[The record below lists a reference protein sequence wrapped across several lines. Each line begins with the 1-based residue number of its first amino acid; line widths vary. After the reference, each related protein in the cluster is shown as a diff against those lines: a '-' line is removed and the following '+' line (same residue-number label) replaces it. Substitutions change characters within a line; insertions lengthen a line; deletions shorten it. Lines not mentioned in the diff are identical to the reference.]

1 MKETIKTKKERENL
15 KGKSPQKNIIDL
27 KKEKDEIKKS
37 KYPYSSLEGKRGL
50 KKRKTMEYKEED
62 IDNYLDKEKNKVN
75 DNKKIKEKEK
85 LKINFQEKTI
95 KAITN
100 KSVNALKEGRIK
112 KVASYS
118 QGGEGENGS
127 FKPNQDSFLVLE
139 NLYNFKDF
147 NIFSVFDGHGKS
159 GHLISNFVNKY
170 FASFFHNNTMF
181 NSNKNED
188 EIYCL
193 LKKNNSDIIKNAFQ
207 QAQTELDDNTKI
219 DSNFSGT
226 TCVMVIQIGEKI
238 LCANVGDCRAIL
250 VKELYKVNRIIPLS
264 IDNKPEHPE
273 ETKRI
278 NESGGEVSQ
287 LEEDGIKSGPYR
299 VWKKGEAYPGLAM
312 SRSIG
317 DYIAT
322 SIGVIPIPKIIEET
336 IDNNT
341 KFIIVA
347 SDGVWEFLD
356 NQKVVDIVMPFYK
369 VNDPDGAC
377 KAVIKE
383 STQLWK
389 QEDIIIDDI
398 TIIIIFF

>member
-15 KGKSPQKNIIDL
+15 KGKSPQKNIIAL

-37 KYPYSSLEGKRGL
+37 KYPYSSLEGKREL

-62 IDNYLDKEKNKVN
+62 IDNYLDKEKDKVK
-75 DNKKIKEKEK
+75 DNKKIKEKEE

-95 KAITN
+95 KALKN

-118 QGGEGENGS
+118 LGGKGENGS
-127 FKPNQDSFLVLE
+127 YKPNQDSFLVLE
-139 NLYNFKDF
+139 NLYNIKDF

-250 VKELYKVNRIIPLS
+250 VKELYKVNRTIP
-264 IDNKPEHPE
+264 
-273 ETKRI
+273 
-278 NESGGEVSQ
+278 
-287 LEEDGIKSGPYR
+287 
-299 VWKKGEAYPGLAM
+299 
-312 SRSIG
+312 
-317 DYIAT
+317 
-322 SIGVIPIPKIIEET
+322 
-336 IDNNT
+336 
-341 KFIIVA
+341 
-347 SDGVWEFLD
+347 
-356 NQKVVDIVMPFYK
+356 
-369 VNDPDGAC
+369 
-377 KAVIKE
+377 
-383 STQLWK
+383 
-389 QEDIIIDDI
+389 
-398 TIIIIFF
+398 